1 MSGLFQSGRIHEK
14 TIYSTQRMKEG
25 SVEKF
30 EEPVSQSLTEIY
42 VAYPS

>member
-1 MSGLFQSGRIHEK
+1 
-14 TIYSTQRMKEG
+14 MKDG
-25 SVEKF
+25 SAVIVEKP